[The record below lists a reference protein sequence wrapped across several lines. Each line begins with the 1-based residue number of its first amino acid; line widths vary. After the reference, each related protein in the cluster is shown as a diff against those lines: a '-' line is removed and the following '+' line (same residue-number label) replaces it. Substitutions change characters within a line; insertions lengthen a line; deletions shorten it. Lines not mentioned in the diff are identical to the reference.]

1 MKRIQSYFLVI
12 ASAVLILNTSCSNM
26 NKTQKGAVIGA
37 GGGAVVGGAIGK
49 VAGNTALGAII
60 GAAVGGTTGAVIG
73 KKMDKQAE
81 DIKNTVPSAKVE
93 RVGEGITVEF
103 SNAVMFAFNSYALT
117 QTADSTLNDLITI
130 LNKYPNTNI
139 EVQGHTD
146 STGTF
151 EYNQT
156 LSENRAHAAAQYLRD
171 HGIASARITEKG
183 YGKTAPKYPNSTA
196 EGRAMN
202 RRVEFVI
209 SANDEMN
216 KEAQQEINQGQGTQN
231 QNQQQL
237 NQGNQNQQQLRR
249 HKRAKYQ

>member
-1 MKRIQSYFLVI
+1 MKRIQSYFLVVAAAGI
-12 ASAVLILNTSCSNM
+12 MLSTSACSNM
-26 NKTQKGAVIGA
+26 NKSQKGAVIGA

-49 VAGNTALGAII
+49 AAGNTALGAII
-60 GAAVGGTTGAVIG
+60 GAAVGGTAGAVIG

-81 DIKNTVPSAKVE
+81 EIKKTVPSAKVE

-103 SNAVMFAFNSYALT
+103 SNNVMFAFNSYALT
-117 QTADSTLNDLITI
+117 PTADSTLDNLVTI

-146 STGTF
+146 STGTH

-156 LSENRAHAAAQYLRD
+156 LSESRAHAAADYLRT
-171 HGIASARITEKG
+171 HGIDASRITEKG
-183 YGKTAPKYPNSTA
+183 YGETAPKYPNATA

-209 SANDEMN
+209 SANEQMKN
-216 KEAQQEINQGQGTQN
+216 EAQQESN
-231 QNQQQL
+231 QNDGTQQQL
-237 NQGNQNQQQLRR
+237 KRSKKNRKQNQ
-249 HKRAKYQ
+249 

>member
-1 MKRIQSYFLVI
+1 MKRIQPYFLVL
-12 ASAVLILNTSCSNM
+12 ASAILLLNTLCSNM
-26 NKTQKGAVIGA
+26 NKTQKGTAVGA
-37 GGGAVVGGAIGK
+37 GGGAVVGGVIGK
-49 VAGNTALGAII
+49 AAGNAALGAII
-60 GAAVGGTTGAVIG
+60 GAVVGGATGNVIG
-73 KKMDKQAE
+73 RKMDKQAD

-117 QTADSTLNDLITI
+117 QTADTTLNTLITI

-146 STGTF
+146 STGTL

-156 LSENRAHAAAQYLRD
+156 LSESRAHSAAQYLRD
-171 HGIASARITEKG
+171 HGIATARITEKG

-209 SANDEMN
+209 TANDQMK
-216 KEAQQEINQGQGTQN
+216 KEAQQESNSGQKTQ
-231 QNQQQL
+231 
-237 NQGNQNQQQLRR
+237 
-249 HKRAKYQ
+249 

>member
-1 MKRIQSYFLVI
+1 
-12 ASAVLILNTSCSNM
+12 M
-26 NKTQKGAVIGA
+26 NKSQKGAVIGA

-49 VAGNTALGAII
+49 AAGNTALGAII
-60 GAAVGGTTGAVIG
+60 GAAVGGTAGAVIG

-81 DIKNTVPSAKVE
+81 EIKKTVPSAKVE

-103 SNAVMFAFNSYALT
+103 SNNVMFAFNSYALT
-117 QTADSTLNDLITI
+117 PTADSTLDNLVTI

-146 STGTF
+146 STGTH

-156 LSENRAHAAAQYLRD
+156 LSESRAHAAADYLRT
-171 HGIASARITEKG
+171 HGIDASRITEKG
-183 YGKTAPKYPNSTA
+183 YGETAPKYPNATA

-209 SANDEMN
+209 SANEQMKN
-216 KEAQQEINQGQGTQN
+216 EAQQESN
-231 QNQQQL
+231 QNDGTQQQL
-237 NQGNQNQQQLRR
+237 KRSKKNRKQNQ
-249 HKRAKYQ
+249 